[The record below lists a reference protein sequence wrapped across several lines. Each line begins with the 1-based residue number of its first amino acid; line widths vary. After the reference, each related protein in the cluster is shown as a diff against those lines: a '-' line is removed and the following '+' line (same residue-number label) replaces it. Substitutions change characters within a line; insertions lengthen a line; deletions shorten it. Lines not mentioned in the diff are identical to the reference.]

1 MIFLTIEEIIFLQ
14 EKLIEKT
21 GGSYGL
27 RDQALLES
35 AIFSAQSGFG
45 ESEAYPT
52 VEEKAARLMYALTK
66 NHSFVDGNKR
76 IDVLVMLMTLNLNGV
91 ELKYTQKEL
100 IELGLS
106 VASSSLNYDD
116 ILKFVLNHKK

>member
-1 MIFLTIEEIIFLQ
+1 MIFLTIEEIISLQ

-35 AIFSAQSGFG
+35 AVFSAQSGFG

-76 IDVLVMLMTLNLNGV
+76 IGVLVMLMTLNLNGV

>member
-35 AIFSAQSGFG
+35 AVFSAQSGFG

-100 IELGLS
+100 IELSLS

>member
-27 RDQALLES
+27 CDQALLES
-35 AIFSAQSGFG
+35 AVFSAQSGFG

-76 IDVLVMLMTLNLNGV
+76 IGVLVMLMTLNLNGV

>member
-1 MIFLTIEEIIFLQ
+1 M
-14 EKLIEKT
+14 
-21 GGSYGL
+21 
-27 RDQALLES
+27 LES
-35 AIFSAQSGFG
+35 AVFSAQSGFG

-100 IELGLS
+100 IELSLS

>member
-35 AIFSAQSGFG
+35 AVFSAQSGFG

-76 IDVLVMLMTLNLNGV
+76 IGVLVMLMTLNLNGV

>member
-1 MIFLTIEEIIFLQ
+1 MIILTVEEIISLQ

-21 GGSYGL
+21 GGAYGL
-27 RDQALLES
+27 RDQGLLES
-35 AIFSAQSGFG
+35 AVFSAQSGFG
-45 ESEAYPT
+45 ESEAYST
-52 VEEKAARLMYALTK
+52 VEEKASRLMYALTK

-76 IDVLVMLMTLNLNGV
+76 IGVLVMLMTLNLNGI

-100 IELGLS
+100 IELGLA
-106 VASSSLNYDD
+106 VARSSSDYDD

>member
-1 MIFLTIEEIIFLQ
+1 
-14 EKLIEKT
+14 
-21 GGSYGL
+21 
-27 RDQALLES
+27 
-35 AIFSAQSGFG
+35 
-45 ESEAYPT
+45 
-52 VEEKAARLMYALTK
+52 MYALTK

-76 IDVLVMLMTLNLNGV
+76 IGVLVMLMTLNLNGV